1 MDTQRLTWNE
11 IAEKYLDPWIGLSD
25 IDWEDDAN
33 IPRKSRIRNAER
45 RFDIMN
51 HEVDYNAQARTNPV
65 FLTAKT
71 AICLMARAGIPNATE
86 IVYRLELED
95 NQSLQSMAD
104 SDTILGNAIVVEAKY
119 RTMCR
124 LIENSGYRVCVDLPC
139 GYTPK
144 ALHLTQKGLRFFGL
158 DLPIVVQEVAP
169 IIRFP
174 DNRSELV
181 SFCEVDAT
189 NYESLATALRNI
201 DEPLCIATEGMM
213 MYFTENEVDT
223 VIANVRNLLEVHGG
237 CWITPD
243 PEVKL
248 QFIETFRSVF
258 GESSLDKLTTTGRAA
273 SKQSGGTNLSNSFIL
288 DAADVTGSRK
298 TAEALLAKHG
308 LKAERINLAEHMPEL
323 SVYRQLTS
331 EQIMRFKEAMN
342 HCNYWIITL
351 DDMRKPQARQKQR
364 PFEMSYTLEN
374 GILRLTLRG
383 RVDSISAPKIL
394 TTWES
399 EKIANVIDGVELD
412 CSELEYIS
420 SAGVRV
426 LSNIHE
432 DCKCGV
438 ELLNINTSVS
448 EILVGLP
455 DKKIFCFHN

>member
-1 MDTQRLTWNE
+1 
-11 IAEKYLDPWIGLSD
+11 
-25 IDWEDDAN
+25 
-33 IPRKSRIRNAER
+33 
-45 RFDIMN
+45 MN
-51 HEVDYNAQARTNPV
+51 HEVDYRAQARTNPV

-71 AICLMARAGIPNATE
+71 AICLMARAGISDADS
-86 IVYRLELED
+86 IVRCLELED
-95 NQSLQSMAD
+95 NQPLRSMAD

-124 LIENSGYRVCVDLPC
+124 LIEDCGYRTCVDLPC

-144 ALHLTQKGLRFFGL
+144 ALHLTQKNFRFVGL
-158 DLPIVVQEVAP
+158 DLPIVVQEIAP
-169 IIRFP
+169 IIHSLA
-174 DNRSELV
+174 NHSERMTF
-181 SFCEVDAT
+181 SEVDAT
-189 NYESLATALRNI
+189 NYESLAAALRDI
-201 DEPLCIATEGMM
+201 DEPICITTEGMM
-213 MYFTENEVDT
+213 IYFTENEADT
-223 VIANVRNLLEVHGG
+223 VIANVRNLLAVHGG

-331 EQIMRFKEAMN
+331 EQIMRFKEAMRR
-342 HCNYWIITL
+342 CNYWIIAL
-351 DDMRKPQARQKQR
+351 DATRKLKAIQKQR
-364 PFEMSYTLEN
+364 PFEMSYTIEN

-394 TTWES
+394 TAWDS
-399 EKIANVIDGVELD
+399 EKVANVIDGVEID
-412 CSELEYIS
+412 CSALEYIS

-426 LSNIHE
+426 LSDIHGS
-432 DCKCGV
+432 CKRGV
-438 ELLNINTSVS
+438 EFLNVNPSVA
-448 EILVGLP
+448 EILVGP
-455 DKKIFCFHN
+455 QQKKSPN